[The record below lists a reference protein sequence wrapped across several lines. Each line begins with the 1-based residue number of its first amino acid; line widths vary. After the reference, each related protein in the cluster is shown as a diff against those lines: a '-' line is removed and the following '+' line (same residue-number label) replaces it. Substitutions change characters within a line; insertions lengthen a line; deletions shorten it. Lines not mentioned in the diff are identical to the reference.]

1 MPKSKPKQNEKP
13 TTMIRIY
20 AEDAVFLS
28 ELKNAPEAMADL
40 GVPYIRP
47 KLALAVHYLV
57 RTARCPEC
65 ERLLPRGRCEKCDK
79 AGM

>member
-1 MPKSKPKQNEKP
+1 MPKSKKQQKRE
-13 TTMIRIY
+13 TMIRVY
-20 AEDAVFLS
+20 TEDAAYLH
-28 ELKNAPEAMADL
+28 ELKDSPEVTADL

-57 RTARCPEC
+57 KNARCPEC
-65 ERLLPRGRCEKCDK
+65 GRLLPRGRCEKCDK